1 MGTTTTKEQIC
12 ECCNI
17 TCATRRKTARDPY
30 YEHCKCCPLQYKNMA
45 ARAKRKEQ
53 FENAEKK
60 LEEKKQNDI
69 KRLNLME
76 CDWDT
81 SDDLCHIVTFYKDV
95 SNNYFAYDA
104 RTTNFQKMAENG
116 WLYLNRT
123 PEGKEKKKN
132 MVQEMVQAFLIKK
145 KASLVQVNN
154 KTYYFSNET
163 NELYEDIEYSDQQ
176 LVTEFA
182 PERHFKLVL
191 GKKKQQFLK
200 DYQAQQLEIITSKEE
215 EKIEDEKEEKVEEEK
230 VEEEKLEEEKVEE
243 EKVEEEKVEEEKV
256 EEEQEIKVQIKV
268 KEKID

>member
-1 MGTTTTKEQIC
+1 MGTTTTKEPIC

-30 YEHCKCCPLQYKNMA
+30 YEHCKCCPLQYKNAA

-53 FENAEKK
+53 FETAEKK

-76 CDWDT
+76 CPWDT
-81 SDDLCHIVTFYKDV
+81 SDDLGHIVTFYKDV

-104 RTTNFQKMAENG
+104 RTTNFQKMAETG

-163 NELYEDIEYSDQQ
+163 NELYQDIEYADQF
-176 LVTEFA
+176 VTEFA
-182 PERHFKLVL
+182 PERHFKVML

-200 DYQAQQLEIITSKEE
+200 DYQAQQLERTTDKE
-215 EKIEDEKEEKVEEEK
+215 EKIEEEK
-230 VEEEKLEEEKVEE
+230 EKVEE
-243 EKVEEEKVEEEKV
+243 EKVEEEKVEKEKV
-256 EEEQEIKVQIKV
+256 EEEKVEKEKIIVPTKK